1 MSSTPSKFTRF
12 WQELKRRRVIH
23 VITVYA
29 SAAFVLIEL
38 VNNLTEPLNLPHGLA
53 TIVIVVLAIGFPLAI
68 VLSWIYDLT
77 GEGFE
82 RTKPLEDGLDVKT
95 AKVPNDWKIATYVS
109 FIIIVGLLTFNIIGG
124 TKGLKAGDIQSLLVL
139 PFDNFTGDDQLEY
152 ITAGMHSSLIGDMG
166 QIGGLRVISKT
177 TANIFKNLDLSL
189 PEIATQAN
197 ADAIIEPSVMC
208 YGDTVCMQIKVI
220 TPFPEEKQ
228 IWMGEYKTEKSQIL
242 NVYNTVCKQIAQ
254 EIKITLTPSEEKILA
269 LAKTVN
275 PEAYDAYLKGQYYWD
290 QLTPEA
296 LQMAL
301 EYFNKAIK
309 IDPEWAPPYAGVA
322 EFWIGVRQMGLAPS
336 SITVPNIYKYLNKTI
351 ELDPNSTLTHYITGL
366 TAVWTGYDWE
376 KGESE
381 FLKVIELNPS
391 DANSHAYYAHLL
403 LFLKRQDEALAQ
415 AQLALD
421 LDPLNP
427 LIQGLVAVVYWH
439 TGNYEMAIDLANQIR
454 VLVPNHPLAL
464 GVLWGANDLLGNFEE
479 SLSYCLMLFNVD
491 KENAA
496 SVQEIFKEEGYT
508 AALEKL
514 VSIVET
520 IPDEQIPVS
529 AATRIAWM
537 YLMVDKTDEALSI
550 LENEL
555 EGQGADLPYVTT
567 GIDHY
572 DKLESLPRFKAIL
585 EKMGLPPPATH

>member
-1 MSSTPSKFTRF
+1 MSSTPSKFKRF

-82 RTKPLEDGLDVKT
+82 RTKPLEEGLDEKT
-95 AKVPNDWKIATYVS
+95 AKVPNAWKIATYVS
-109 FIIIVGLLTFNIIGG
+109 FIVIVGLLTFNIIGG
-124 TKGLKAGDIQSLLVL
+124 PKGLKAGDVQSLLVL
-139 PFDNFTGDDQLEY
+139 PFDNFTGDDQLDY

-166 QIGGLRVISKT
+166 QISGLRIISKT
-177 TANIFKNLDLSL
+177 TANIYKNLNLSL

-197 ADAIIEPSVMC
+197 ADAIVEPAVMC
-208 YGDTVCMQIKVI
+208 YGDSVCLQIKVI

-228 IWMGEYKTEKSQIL
+228 IWMGEYKAEKSQIL
-242 NVYNTVCKQIAQ
+242 NIYYNVCKQIAQ

-269 LAKTVN
+269 QAKTVT

-301 EYFNKAIK
+301 EYFNKAIE
-309 IDPEWAPPYAGVA
+309 IDPEWAPPYAGIVL
-322 EFWIGVRQMGLAPS
+322 FWMGVRQMGLAPS

-351 ELDPNSTLTHYITGL
+351 ELDPNSAFTHYITGVV
-366 TAVWTGYDWE
+366 AVWTGYEWE
-376 KGESE
+376 KGERE

-391 DANSHAYYAHLL
+391 DASNHAYYAHLL

-415 AQLALD
+415 AQIALD

-427 LIQGLVAVVYWH
+427 LIQGLVAVIYWH
-439 TGNYEMAIDLANQIR
+439 TGKYDQAIEMANQIR
-454 VLVPNHPLAL
+454 EIVPNHPLAL
-464 GVLWGANDLLGNFEE
+464 GVLWGANDLLGNYEE
-479 SLSYCLMLFNVD
+479 SLDYCLMLFNMN
-491 KENAA
+491 KENSAA
-496 SVQEIFKEEGYT
+496 VQEIFKEEGYK
-508 AALEKL
+508 AALAKFI
-514 VSIVET
+514 SIVET

-537 YLMVDKTDEALSI
+537 YLMVDKTDKALNI

-585 EKMGLPPPATH
+585 EKMGLPPPATS

>member
-1 MSSTPSKFTRF
+1 MSSNRSKFNLF

-38 VNNLTEPLNLPHGLA
+38 VNNLTEPLNLPQGLA
-53 TIVIVVLAIGFPLAI
+53 TIVIVVLAAGFPLAI
-68 VLSWIYDLT
+68 LLSWIYDLT

-82 RTKPLEDGLDVKT
+82 RTKPLEEGLDEKK
-95 AKVPNDWKIATYVS
+95 AKIPNAWKIATYVS
-109 FIIIVGLLTFNIIGG
+109 FIVIVGLLTFNIIGG
-124 TKGLKAGDIQSLLVL
+124 TKSLKAGDIQSLLIL
-139 PFDNFTGDDQLEY
+139 PFDNFTGDDQLDY
-152 ITAGMHSSLIGDMG
+152 ISAGMHSSLIGDMG
-166 QIGGLRVISKT
+166 QIGGLRIISKT
-177 TANIFKNLDLSL
+177 TANIYKNLNLSL

-197 ADAIIEPSVMC
+197 ADAIVEPSVMC
-208 YGDTVCMQIKVI
+208 YGDTVCLQIKVI

-296 LQMAL
+296 LQKAL

-309 IDPEWAPPYAGVA
+309 IDPEWALPYAGVA
-322 EFWIGVRQMGLAPS
+322 TFWIGVRQMGLAPS
-336 SITVPNIYKYLNKTI
+336 SITVPNIYKYLNKAI
-351 ELDPNSTLTHYITGL
+351 ELEPNSANTHYTDAL
-366 TAVWTGYDWE
+366 AAVWTGFDWD

-403 LFLKRQDEALAQ
+403 LFLKRPDEALAQ
-415 AQLALD
+415 AQLALE

-427 LIQGLVAVVYWH
+427 LIQGLVAVVYGH
-439 TGNYEMAIDLANQIR
+439 LGNIDQAIELARKIIQ
-454 VLVPNHPLAL
+454 VVPNQPLAL
-464 GVLWGANDLLGNFEE
+464 GTLWEANYYQGNYEE
-479 SLSYCLMLFNVD
+479 SFRYCGKLFNLGE
-491 KENAA
+491 ENTELILDTYEKQGNIAA
-496 SVQEIFKEEGYT
+496 VEKVIT
-508 AALEKL
+508 MLEA
-514 VSIVET
+514 

-529 AATRIAWM
+529 AAIRIAVL
-537 YLMVDKTDEALSI
+537 YHLVDRTDAALDI
-550 LENEL
+550 LETIL
-555 EGQGADLPYVTT
+555 EEQGPDLPYATT
-567 GIDHY
+567 GGRSFE
-572 DKLESLPRFKAIL
+572 KLKNEPRFLAII
-585 EKMGLPPPATH
+585 EKMGLPTSATH

>member
-95 AKVPNDWKIATYVS
+95 AKVPNAWKIATYVS
-109 FIIIVGLLTFNIIGG
+109 FIVIVGLLTFNIIGG

-139 PFDNFTGDDQLEY
+139 PFDNFTGDDQLDY

-166 QIGGLRVISKT
+166 QIGGLRIISKT
-177 TANIFKNLDLSL
+177 TANIYKNLSMSL

-197 ADAIIEPSVMC
+197 ADAIVEPSVMC
-208 YGDTVCMQIKVI
+208 YGDSVCLQIKVI

-228 IWMGEYKTEKSQIL
+228 IWMGEYKAEKSQIL
-242 NVYNTVCKQIAQ
+242 NVYNTVCKQIAE
-254 EIKITLTPSEEKILA
+254 EIKVTLSPSEEQVLA
-269 LAKTVN
+269 QAKTVN
-275 PEAYDAYLKGQYYWD
+275 PDAYDAYLRGQYYWD

-301 EYFNKAIK
+301 EYFNKAID
-309 IDPEWAPPYAGVA
+309 IDPNWAPPYAGVA
-322 EFWIGVRQMGLAPS
+322 LFWIGVRQMGLAPS
-336 SITVPNIYKYLNKTI
+336 SITVPNIYKYLNKAI
-351 ELDPNSTLTHYITGL
+351 ELEPNSANTHYTDAL
-366 TAVWTGYDWE
+366 AAVWTGYDWD

-403 LFLKRQDEALAQ
+403 LFLKRPDEALAQ
-415 AQLALD
+415 AQLALE

-427 LIQGLVAVVYWH
+427 LIQGLVAVVYGH
-439 TGNYEMAIDLANQIR
+439 LGNFDQAIELARKIIQ
-454 VLVPNHPLAL
+454 VVPNHPLAL
-464 GVLWGANDLLGNFEE
+464 GTLWEVNYYQGNYEE
-479 SLSYCLMLFNVD
+479 SFRYCGKLFNLGE
-491 KENAA
+491 ENTELILDTYEKQGNIAA
-496 SVQEIFKEEGYT
+496 VEKVIT
-508 AALEKL
+508 MLEA
-514 VSIVET
+514 

-529 AATRIAWM
+529 AAIRIAVL
-537 YLMVDKTDEALSI
+537 YHLVDRTDKALDILETILEEQGPDLPYATTGVKSFEK
-550 LENEL
+550 LENE
-555 EGQGADLPYVTT
+555 
-567 GIDHY
+567 
-572 DKLESLPRFKAIL
+572 PRFLAIC